1 MPRFNRKSLAW
12 VSPAVSRD
20 SEFVGWEAR
29 PRAVQ
34 ARGLLRKLA
43 LGSFRIADS
52 Q

>member
-1 MPRFNRKSLAW
+1 MPGFNRKSLAW

-34 ARGLLRKLA
+34 ARGLF
-43 LGSFRIADS
+43 FRIQEPES
-52 Q
+52 RS